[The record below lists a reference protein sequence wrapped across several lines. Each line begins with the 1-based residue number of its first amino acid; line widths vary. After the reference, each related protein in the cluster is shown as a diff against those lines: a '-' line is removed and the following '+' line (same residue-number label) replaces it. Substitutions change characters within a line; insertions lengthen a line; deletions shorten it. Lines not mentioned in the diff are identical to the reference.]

1 MSPEAR
7 PAPAL
12 VVIGGGPAL
21 TATQQAAA
29 RDAARAALREALLKV
44 LPAVAH
50 VTEISAGAGDT
61 ALAAA
66 YARRHPGVRWDVVA
80 GAGALAPGA
89 ELVLLADGLPA
100 DGDALLLALG
110 ARCAAST
117 RLIVCARNGAQ
128 AEVLERLVEADFTPV
143 TPMAGEASGETG
155 RDSPASLFKRL
166 LDAGWMPDLAG
177 QTAAAPLS
185 APLRAAAH
193 AAADA
198 MGVPHG
204 TAERTLGIDWMIV
217 EARRLFDVAPAVVAP
232 GRVCFDVVVPTTRES
247 QLRLNVE
254 VSPGL
259 REVGARLIS
268 YRRARHAAEAL
279 ERSLGHGEA
288 DWILYCH
295 QDVYFPRGFGT
306 QLNELLAAIPPDEHA
321 RTLIGFAGMG
331 ANLQANRCEPAGF
344 VIDRRN
350 RFDHA
355 ESAAAVSIDELAI
368 VVSRRSLHRI
378 DPALGW
384 HLWATDL
391 CLTSITQHRVFPR
404 IVRLPLFHN
413 SSNDYMLPE
422 AFHASARVLARKHA
436 GFGTIHTLCGD
447 IAAPAA
453 AAA

>member
-12 VVIGGGPAL
+12 VVIGGGPAP
-21 TATQQAAA
+21 AAAQQAAA
-29 RDAARAALREALLKV
+29 RDAARAGLREALLKV
-44 LPAVAH
+44 LPAVRQ
-50 VTEISAGAGDT
+50 VTEIGAGD
-61 ALAAA
+61 ALLAAA
-66 YARRHPGVRWDVVA
+66 YARRHPGVHWDVVA
-80 GAGALAPGA
+80 RADAVPAGT

-100 DGDALLLALG
+100 DADTLLAALG
-110 ARCAAST
+110 RRCASST
-117 RLIVCARNGAQ
+117 RLVVCARNAAQ
-128 AEVLERLVEADFTPV
+128 PELLERLVEADLSPAPGSV
-143 TPMAGEASGETG
+143 WSAAVH
-155 RDSPASLFKRL
+155 DSPASLFKRL

-177 QTAAAPLS
+177 QTAATPLS

-198 MGVPHG
+198 LGVPNA

-217 EARRLFDVAPAVVAP
+217 ESRRLFDALRSVPTTGPAA
-232 GRVCFDVVVPTTRES
+232 FDVVVPTTRES

-254 VSPGL
+254 ISPGL
-259 REVGARLIS
+259 REVGARLVS
-268 YRRARHAAEAL
+268 YRRARDAAEAL
-279 ERSLGHGEA
+279 EQSLAHGEA

-295 QDVYFPRGFGT
+295 QDVYFPSGFGHR
-306 QLNELLAAIPPDEHA
+306 LNELLASIPPEEHA

-331 ANLQANRCEPAGF
+331 ANLAANRCEPAGF

-350 RFDHA
+350 RFDHG

-378 DPALGW
+378 DPSLGW

-391 CLTSITQHRVFPR
+391 CLTSIVQHRVFPR

-413 SSNDYMLPE
+413 SSNDHVLPE
-422 AFHASARVLARKHA
+422 AFRASAQVLARKHA

-453 AAA
+453 DAAAA